1 MKYPNLNKWKY
12 KPELEGLVFFAQLVE
27 ELLFDYTIDL
37 YKVPAM
43 NSHALSEELYR
54 TISEVESGYIKQSA
68 IKPIK
73 EELCDSLI
81 KDPVAISILGELKD
95 ELRVRIP

>member
-12 KPELEGLVFFAQLVE
+12 NPRLEGLLFFAQLVE
-27 ELLFDYTIDL
+27 ELLFDYTIDV

-43 NSHALSEELYR
+43 NSHGLSDELCQ
-54 TISEVESGYIKQSA
+54 TISEVESGAIKLGA

-73 EELCDSLI
+73 EELC
-81 KDPVAISILGELKD
+81 
-95 ELRVRIP
+95 VRSTSMDRSRWRFRRRGSG